1 MFIDEHRLIKVNP
14 QSGAVMHMVVRPNVK
29 ELPGPK
35 AKDVIGRNFEYLAT
49 TTQDPE
55 NLPIVID
62 HGEGIR
68 VYDVDGNVFY
78 DFASGVGVINV
89 GHAHPKVVE
98 AIKRQTERFTHY
110 SLTDF
115 FYENAVVLAEKLI
128 ELAPGAFEKKVVYG
142 NSGAEANEAA
152 MKLVKYGTGRKQ
164 FLAFYHAFHGRT
176 QAVPSLTASKWVQQD
191 GFFPTMPGVTHIPY
205 PNPYRNLWGIDGY
218 DEPDELINRVL
229 DFIEEYAFKH
239 VPPHEVG
246 AIFFEPIQGEGG
258 YVVPPKNFFR
268 ELKKFADEYGILL
281 ADDEVQMGIG
291 RTGRFWAIEHFGV
304 APDLIQFGKAIG
316 GGLPLAGVVHR
327 KEISFDKPG
336 RHATT
341 FGGNP
346 VAIAAG
352 IEVVEIVKELLPHVQ
367 EVGDHLHRYLE
378 EFKERY
384 EVIGDARGLGLAQAV
399 EFVKDKESKEKNPEV
414 RNRVVKEAAKRGLVL
429 LGCGDNSLRFIP
441 PLVVTKEEI
450 DVAMEIFEEALK
462 AALG

>member
-1 MFIDEHRLIKVNP
+1 
-14 QSGAVMHMVVRPNVK
+14 MVVRPNVK

-35 AKDVIGRNFEYLAT
+35 AREIIERNFRYLAT

-55 NLPIVID
+55 NLPIVIER
-62 HGEGIR
+62 GEGIR

-78 DFASGVGVINV
+78 DFASGVGVLNV
-89 GHAHPKVVE
+89 GHAHPRVVE
-98 AIKRQTERFTHY
+98 AIKRQAEKFTHY

-128 ELAPGAFEKKVVYG
+128 ELAPGDFEKKVVYG

-152 MKLVKYGTGRKQ
+152 MKLVKYGTGRKR
-164 FLAFYHAFHGRT
+164 FIAFYHAFHGRT
-176 QAVPSLTASKWVQQD
+176 QAVLSLTASKWVQQD
-191 GFFPTMPGVTHIPY
+191 GFFPTMPGVEHVPY
-205 PNPYRNLWGIDGY
+205 PNPYRNAWGIDGY

-229 DFIEEYAFKH
+229 DFIEEYVFRH

-258 YVVPPKNFFR
+258 YVVPPKNFFK

-291 RTGRFWAIEHFGV
+291 RTGKFWAIENFDV

-352 IEVVEIVKELLPHVQ
+352 LEVVEIVKELLPHVR
-367 EVGDHLHRYLE
+367 EVGDYLHKYLE
-378 EFKERY
+378 EFKENY
-384 EVIGDARGLGLAQAV
+384 EVIGDARGIGLAQAI
-399 EFVKDKESKEKNPEV
+399 EIVKSKETKEKYPELRNRIVKES
-414 RNRVVKEAAKRGLVL
+414 AKRGLVL
-429 LGCGDNSLRFIP
+429 LGCGDNSIRFIP
-441 PLVVTKEEI
+441 PLIITKEEI

-462 AALG
+462 AALK